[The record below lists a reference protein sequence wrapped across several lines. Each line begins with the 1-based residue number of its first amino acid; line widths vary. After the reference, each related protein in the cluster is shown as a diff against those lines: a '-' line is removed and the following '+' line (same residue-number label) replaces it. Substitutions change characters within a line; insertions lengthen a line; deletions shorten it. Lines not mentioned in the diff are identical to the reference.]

1 MSRVHDA
8 LRKAAQENTESS
20 KPPARRAQ
28 VIGTAVEHAPE
39 RADTNAVAE
48 DVLPLE
54 SVRPYA
60 PAVDGLAAAGATMVD
75 TTELDD
81 LESVIVHAKEMPYNP
96 LPEALLVNPVK
107 PREAPAEEF
116 RTLRTR
122 LNHMQSLQP
131 LHTLVVTSASPA
143 EGKSFTATNLAVT
156 QSQLA
161 DKRVLLADFDFRRPT
176 VDKTFQVD
184 CSPGITDYL
193 QGKARVSD
201 ILRKIADTQLYIMT
215 AGEAV
220 PNPLELLNLKE
231 CKALINGMRD
241 HFDWVILDSPPL
253 LFAADGNLLST
264 MCDGT
269 ILVVRIGSTTF
280 DSVSRALQSLCE
292 NNVLGIVVNGAR
304 RGELYSKYTYYHD
317 YYYAPEAQSDQTAEV
332 EEAEEEAVTQAE

>member
-8 LRKAAQENTESS
+8 LRKAAQENSELP
-20 KPPARRAQ
+20 KPPVRRAHTLNATLEQ
-28 VIGTAVEHAPE
+28 RSAPLQGYTKAE
-39 RADTNAVAE
+39 ETSPEAPVAAR
-48 DVLPLE
+48 VP
-54 SVRPYA
+54 VF
-60 PAVDGLAAAGATMVD
+60 DGLAAAGATLVD
-75 TTELDD
+75 TSELND
-81 LESVIVHAKEMPYNP
+81 LETVIVNARELTYNP
-96 LPEALLVNPVK
+96 LPESLLVNPAK
-107 PREAPAEEF
+107 PREAPGEEF
-116 RTLRTR
+116 RSLRTR
-122 LNHMQSLQP
+122 LNHLQTVHA

-176 VDKTFQVD
+176 VDKTFQID

-201 ILRKIADTQLYIMT
+201 ILRRLSNTQLYLMT
-215 AGEAV
+215 AGESV

-231 CKALINGMRD
+231 CKALIQAVRD

-280 DSVSRALQSLCE
+280 DSVTRALQSLCE

-317 YYYAPEAQSDQTAEV
+317 YYYAPEGQS
-332 EEAEEEAVTQAE
+332 EENPETSESEELVAHSEQ